1 MNEIWRYDFYV
12 YDVEVANV
20 PGQGQYS
27 WSNPFGLGF
36 ASAIVYGKKE
46 DRYWFFV
53 HDEGREAMVKLLTGK
68 HVVSF
73 NGIKFDSRVVLG
85 NNRALFPAEGMVM
98 QWPIAWANYDILAE
112 YVTAR
117 FNLVDVEAAE
127 KKLGDKAIHD
137 GTFNLDAICRHT
149 VGRGKSGHGADAPLL
164 YQAGKFGE
172 LLEYN
177 LNDVRITK
185 KLYEFILENGY
196 IVDGAKTAVYLY
208 EPGDN
213 VRWAPKRP

>member
-1 MNEIWRYDFYV
+1 M
-12 YDVEVANV
+12 
-20 PGQGQYS
+20 
-27 WSNPFGLGF
+27 
-36 ASAIVYGKKE
+36 
-46 DRYWFFV
+46 
-53 HDEGREAMVKLLTGK
+53 
-68 HVVSF
+68 
-73 NGIKFDSRVVLG
+73 
-85 NNRALFPAEGMVM
+85 
-98 QWPIAWANYDILAE
+98 
-112 YVTAR
+112 
-117 FNLVDVEAAE
+117 
-127 KKLGDKAIHD
+127 
-137 GTFNLDAICRHT
+137 
-149 VGRGKSGHGADAPLL
+149 